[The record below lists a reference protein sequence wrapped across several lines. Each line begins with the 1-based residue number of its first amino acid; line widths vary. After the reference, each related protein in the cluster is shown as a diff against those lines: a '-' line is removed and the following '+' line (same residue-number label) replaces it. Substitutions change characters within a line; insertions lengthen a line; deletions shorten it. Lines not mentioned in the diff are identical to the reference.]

1 MDEMDWDLWNG
12 IILLSTKLSWRW
24 KKEKIT
30 AFSHSTGTEDGMD
43 CRLGFHNLGRW
54 SCDLAL
60 IWDQWDRGQQ
70 VCLDHTVIQKC
81 KWHENGIIHQM
92 EGVIAP
98 TQKMEL
104 QVEDA
109 ATWKVCLCAAHR
121 RITLGV
127 RTTKAAPCWDLQ
139 GAPPCCSVSWVP
151 PDLTSVFT
159 QVWLSLA
166 R

>member
-70 VCLDHTVIQKC
+70 VCLDHT
-81 KWHENGIIHQM
+81 ENGITSGRCCHL
-92 EGVIAP
+92 EGLPLRCPSENHLGSEDHKSSSMLGPAGSP
-98 TQKMEL
+98 TLLQCEL
-104 QVEDA
+104 
-109 ATWKVCLCAAHR
+109 
-121 RITLGV
+121 G
-127 RTTKAAPCWDLQ
+127 
-139 GAPPCCSVSWVP
+139 SS
-151 PDLTSVFT
+151 
-159 QVWLSLA
+159 
-166 R
+166 